1 MAKGVGGLLGK
12 ADAALVGAATRASL
26 AAVPKDLSKIHGRT
40 AAAYASMA
48 RTTGAVYGKALEVI
62 GKVGGELIQ
71 NAKTSKLE
79 DPEWTNTKFDKKPKP
94 IVLEEDSAQGREY
107 VTPDAKEL
115 DPPGAMNIPGA
126 GDAFKG
132 PEIPSSVTSAP
143 AYTYTD
149 NNGNTEPITIQ
160 TTTEKLEELRK
171 ELKNVR
177 KLGLDRKGRK
187 AEKNRIR
194 GVIDMIRS
202 ENVAFGAFKENMTTM
217 LDRDLINFEAS
228 GVYGMDKM
236 LFSRA
241 LLAGGKPVKQTDPE
255 LAAYDGARAVQGY
268 DKSGKMVF
276 TYVNRYGAP
285 FKNKDGSNMTIDK
298 SAVVSN
304 DFFVPKS
311 EKRPIFDGLI
321 NRDFIKKD
329 YKYGSRNFDN
339 VIEKGIDENIT
350 DKNTALDAYYYR
362 FDNTSGSLS
371 AALNN
376 VEYDKDGVPQIKE
389 TEMSGMLVGALQG
402 IGNKDQFDVSGDGV
416 FDEKDYATQENYAA
430 LVKKALSGDDIQLG
444 KSLLKAHLKNQTQ
457 VLIEEFKAQEPLPEP
472 PKPPQDRSTE
482 SERTMRQQ
490 ASNLETALKSNRP
503 TTLQINEDM
512 AIKIDPNKRTIT
524 ETTSGGDTQT
534 ITPQKALDLLLGTPA
549 YYNARELYG
558 DLLKGYNEDI
568 EMEPFRERYWYE
580 TGKTYQ
586 QAKKLYE
593 ENQRYKKFSK
603 LP

>member
-1 MAKGVGGLLGK
+1 MAKGVGGLLGR
-12 ADAALVGAATRASL
+12 ADATLVGAATRASL
-26 AAVPKDLSKIHGRT
+26 AAAPQDLSKIHERT
-40 AAAYASMA
+40 AGAYASMA

-62 GKVGGELIQ
+62 GKIGGELIQ

-126 GDAFKG
+126 GDAFKA

-217 LDRDLINFEAS
+217 LDKDLINFEAS

-276 TYVNRYGAP
+276 TYVNRYGVP

-298 SAVVSN
+298 SAVVSD
-304 DFFVPKS
+304 DFFVRKS

-362 FDNTSGSLS
+362 FNNTSGSLS

-430 LVKKALSGDDIQLG
+430 LVKKALSGNDIQLG

-457 VLIEEFKAQEPLPEP
+457 VLIEEFKAQEPP
-472 PKPPQDRSTE
+472 PKLPKQPQDKSTE

-503 TTLQINEDM
+503 TTLQINKDM
-512 AIKIDPNKRTIT
+512 SIQIDPNKRTIT
-524 ETTSGGDTQT
+524 EFAAGGTSQT
-534 ITPQKALDLLLGTPA
+534 IAPQKALDLLLGTPA

-568 EMEPFRERYWYE
+568 EIEPFRKQGLIESNE
-580 TGKTYQ
+580 KYQ